1 MEVGLQKPINQS
13 INNPKQS
20 PATVFHNAL
29 RLMWNLSTS
38 VQIIP
43 EDSLLQ
49 GNVNWHQVKVK
60 HADANIHRNS
70 KLLANPGRRSMSAE
84 CLEQ

>member
-1 MEVGLQKPINQS
+1 MQVKLQRSINQPIIPVS
-13 INNPKQS
+13 CYGE
-20 PATVFHNAL
+20 L

-43 EDSLLQ
+43 EDSVLQ

-60 HADANIHRNS
+60 HVHANIHRSS
-70 KLLANPGRRSMSAE
+70 KLRASPGMRSVPAE
-84 CLEQ
+84 CLQQ